1 MLAIVSP
8 NFNQIS
14 ETFVIDRV
22 QSLAPGKTVLICMD
36 GTGAERFGV
45 PVLSHINPK
54 YTHFNGAEKLRNAV
68 LPRLRRRKG
77 FGPALSLDDRMRMI
91 EFLRAQKVSVVL
103 CEFGDVGTLMADVCT
118 QLDLPLYVSFR
129 GHDATKQLH
138 FPSLRRRY
146 QKMFGQVAGIFAESR
161 FLADKLVAIGCPE
174 QLIQV
179 NPSGT
184 DPEQFRP
191 TTAEPGRIVGVGRLV
206 DMKAPHLTIQAF
218 GRIAERFPQAHL
230 DMIGDGALRPL
241 CESTIAENGLKSRV
255 TLHGAQP
262 HEVIAAAMQRAS
274 IFVQHS
280 VTDPF
285 GQAEGFPLAISE
297 ALLSQLPVV
306 STYHSGIPEHVH
318 DGVSGFLV
326 AEHDVEGMGEAM
338 AKLLADPQKAQEMG
352 QAGRAYALK
361 NLTRKR
367 SHKMLWDVMDLHTR
381 LAS

>member
-1 MLAIVSP
+1 MLAIISP

-36 GTGAERFGV
+36 GTGAERFGI
-45 PVLSHINPK
+45 PVLSHISPK
-54 YTHFNGAEKLRNAV
+54 YTHFSGMGRLRNEI
-68 LPRLRRRKG
+68 LPRLRRAKG
-77 FGPALSLDDRMRMI
+77 FGPALSLDDRMRVI
-91 EFLRAQKVSVVL
+91 EFLRAHKVTVVL
-103 CEFGDVGTLMADVCT
+103 CEFGDMGTLIDDICK
-118 QLDLPLYVSFR
+118 QLGIPLYVSFR
-129 GHDATKQLH
+129 GHDATKQIN

-146 QKMFGQVAGIFAESR
+146 QRMFGKAAGIFAESR

-174 QLIQV
+174 RLLHV

-184 DPEQFRP
+184 DPDQFRP
-191 TTAEPGRIVGVGRLV
+191 TSAEPGRIIGVGRLV
-206 DMKAPHLTIQAF
+206 DMKAPHLAIQAF
-218 GRIAERFPQAHL
+218 GRIATRFPQAHL

-241 CESTIAENGLKSRV
+241 CEKAIADGGLEERV

-262 HEVIAAAMQRAS
+262 HAVIAERMQRAS

-306 STYHSGIPEHVH
+306 STLHSGIPEHVQ
-318 DGVSGFLV
+318 DGISGYLV
-326 AEHDVEGMGEAM
+326 PERDIDGMGTAL
-338 AKLLADPQKAQEMG
+338 AKLLEDPEKAREMG
-352 QAGRAYALK
+352 KAGRAYALE

-367 SHKMLWDVMDLHTR
+367 SHKMLWDVMDLQTR
-381 LAS
+381 LA